1 MKAAFYKGKGKFEIG
16 EGKMISPGPNEVRLN
31 VSYCGVCGTDV
42 HIYHGVMDQ
51 RVGPPQIVGH
61 EASGVVAEIGEAVKN
76 VLVGDKVA
84 VRPLKFGEPHPFDK
98 GFTHVGKNLKF
109 IGIDSQGAF
118 QNSWT
123 VPDYTLHHLPENL
136 SLQHGAFIEPLAVA
150 CHDVKIG
157 RVAEG
162 ENCLVIGGGPIGTLI
177 AHVLREKTA
186 NVIISEVN
194 EARIEML
201 NRLGFETINPTS
213 EDLVEKISELT
224 QEKMIDCAF
233 EVSGSMPGV
242 QAMTEVVNV
251 RGRIV
256 MVAIHGG
263 DPKPVDL
270 FKFFWSEIE
279 LLGARLY
286 QEEDYEA
293 AIQLAASGS
302 IPFEELTTKVDSLE
316 NIQSIFETI
325 DNNPAG
331 MKYLINCQS

>member
-1 MKAAFYKGKGKFEIG
+1 MKAAFYIEKGKFEIG
-16 EGKMISPGPNEVRLN
+16 EGQIIKPTKGQVRLE
-31 VSYCGVCGTDV
+31 VAYCGVCGTDV
-42 HIYHGVMDQ
+42 HIFHGVMDH
-51 RVGPPQIVGH
+51 RVKTPQTVGH
-61 EASGVVAEIGEAVKN
+61 EASAVVSELGEGVSNVQIG
-76 VLVGDKVA
+76 DRVA
-84 VRPLKFGEPHPFDK
+84 VRPLDFGAPHPFDK
-98 GFTHVGKNLKF
+98 GHTHVGKNLKF
-109 IGIDSQGAF
+109 IGIDSPGAF

-123 VPDYTLHHLPENL
+123 VPAHTLHKLPDNL
-136 SLQHGAFIEPLAVA
+136 SLQHGAFIEPLSVA

-157 RVAEG
+157 RVVED

-177 AHVLREKTA
+177 GYVLREKKA

-194 EARIEML
+194 ETRLDML
-201 NRLGFETINPTS
+201 NDLGFTTINPVN
-213 EDLVEKISELT
+213 EDLVGRINELT
-224 QEKMIDCAF
+224 NEKMIDCTF
-233 EVSGSMPGV
+233 EVSGSAPGV
-242 QAMTEVVNV
+242 QAMTQVVNA

-286 QEEDYEA
+286 EEEDYEE
-293 AIQLAASGS
+293 AIAIAASGNV
-302 IPFEELTTKVDSLE
+302 PFEKLITKIDKLD

-331 MKYLINCQS
+331 MKYLIDCQS